1 LRPPVDVSLF
11 CPGGQS
17 RETVKSGFPSRE
29 SGTAKAAAAD
39 ATPRSVASSPTNE
52 LLVTSFIRVGAVVGT
67 VGSGVYAE
75 GAGVRA

>member
-1 LRPPVDVSLF
+1 LF

-17 RETVKSGFPSRE
+17 RETVKSGFPFPGV

-39 ATPRSVASSPTNE
+39 ATPRSVASSPNNE